1 MQATQEGRDPFAEA
15 GIKPSTAGRFV
26 PDEESGS
33 HGRFV
38 PDKPEKPVGEPSKTM
53 TRPERGV
60 LNMIADL
67 GLSVWEGAKGT
78 ARSIGAAGNTV
89 SGDLKGVER
98 TAADQRAASEAGP
111 QAKRD
116 LLDEIERRKK
126 ADTDPGLVSA
136 VKNVGGAMIDNPEGT
151 AQFVAEQAPNSAVS
165 LGAGWAGAKGGA
177 LAGSAFGPVG
187 TAVGGIG
194 GFLGGMFLGN
204 WLLETGS
211 KAMDKAEGGFTQA
224 ERGEALLEGATKG
237 AVITGVDALTL
248 GVGGKVAKGL
258 NKAAIE
264 AGARAE
270 ARVLS
275 EAGVDLASRAAI
287 EKALAEP
294 ALREAAKAAGQQAAK
309 QAASIKSKAATAGAG
324 ISMETVGEGTGEYLG
339 ELAATGKADVYDAVM
354 EAAAGMTQSGPET
367 AWNMRR
373 ASGNDLDSR
382 GIARAG
388 AQAEPTGSPVA
399 GGITNPALDA
409 NQAGQRITAERAMDQ
424 QRACPPC
431 ARGQPCAGRAQP
443 QSGHDRGRPRQSQ
456 GDRAGSGDPV
466 ATCHRQRQRHQG
478 AD

>member
-1 MQATQEGRDPFAEA
+1 MQTTHEGRDLFAEA

-38 PDKPEKPVGEPSKTM
+38 PDKPEKPVGEPSKAM

-89 SGDLKGVER
+89 SGDLKDVER
-98 TAADQRAASEAGP
+98 AAADQRAASEAGP

-126 ADTDPGLVSA
+126 ADTAPGLVSA
-136 VKNVGGAMIDNPEGT
+136 FKNVGGAMIDNPEGT

-224 ERGEALLEGATKG
+224 ERGEALREGATKG

-264 AGARAE
+264 AGLAPRPVSWPMPGWTWPAARPSRKPWQNPHC
-270 ARVLS
+270 ARQPRPQAIKRQS
-275 EAGVDLASRAAI
+275 RPPASRARPPRQAQ
-287 EKALAEP
+287 ALPWRPWAR
-294 ALREAAKAAGQQAAK
+294 A
-309 QAASIKSKAATAGAG
+309 
-324 ISMETVGEGTGEYLG
+324 
-339 ELAATGKADVYDAVM
+339 
-354 EAAAGMTQSGPET
+354 
-367 AWNMRR
+367 R
-373 ASGNDLDSR
+373 ASTWASW
-382 GIARAG
+382 
-388 AQAEPTGSPVA
+388 PP
-399 GGITNPALDA
+399 PAKPMSM
-409 NQAGQRITAERAMDQ
+409 T
-424 QRACPPC
+424 P
-431 ARGQPCAGRAQP
+431 
-443 QSGHDRGRPRQSQ
+443 
-456 GDRAGSGDPV
+456 
-466 ATCHRQRQRHQG
+466 
-478 AD
+478 